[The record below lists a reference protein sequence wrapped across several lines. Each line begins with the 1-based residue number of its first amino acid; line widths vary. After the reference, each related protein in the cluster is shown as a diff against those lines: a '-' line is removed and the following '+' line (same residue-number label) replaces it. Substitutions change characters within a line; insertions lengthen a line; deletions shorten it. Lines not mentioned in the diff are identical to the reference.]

1 MAERQRP
8 ASRKPPPDLAERIL
22 ERALETAED
31 RGWDEVRLRCL
42 ADDLGVTLAEV
53 QGCYRDLDAVA
64 DAWFQRAWTAILA
77 PPPEGF
83 AELPAKE
90 RLFLL
95 MMRWFDALAPYRRV
109 TGEMLAAKLYPSHPH
124 HWVPTIFNLSRT
136 IQWLRDAASLD
147 AGGRRR
153 QAEEVGLTALFLA
166 TLAGWVRDAS
176 PDQEHTRETLRRRLE
191 NSDRLMA
198 RLYPSSRDVARPA
211 AAPGKAGGQAGR
223 RRPAKA

>member
-1 MAERQRP
+1 MAEKQRS
-8 ASRKPPPDLAERIL
+8 ASRKPPPDLAERVL
-22 ERALETAED
+22 EHALDTADD
-31 RGWDEVRLRCL
+31 RGWEAVRLRQL
-42 ADDLGVTLAEV
+42 ADELGVTLAEV
-53 QGCYRDLDAVA
+53 QDCYRDLDAVA
-64 DAWFQRAWTAILA
+64 DAWFQRAWTAMLA

-153 QAEEVGLTALFLA
+153 QAEEIGLTALFLA
-166 TLAGWVRDAS
+166 TLAGWLRDSS
-176 PDQEHTRETLRRRLE
+176 PDQERTRETLRRRLG
-191 NSDRLMA
+191 NCDRLMA
-198 RLYPSSRDVARPA
+198 RLYPGSGDAERS
-211 AAPGKAGGQAGR
+211 APPSGKASGQAGG